1 MEYEELL
8 ELLKEYCM
16 SGELIPEQRFI
27 NTFDIMQEQG
37 LIYVEAPFQKKYL
50 LNQHR
55 IINVRI
61 GDISTYITAMSVEVY
76 DRNQFRSNSILIR
89 KINNKDIQILAIT
102 SMAKGNNV
110 VYGNLEN
117 LFENRR

>member
-1 MEYEELL
+1 
-8 ELLKEYCM
+8 M

-27 NTFDIMQEQG
+27 NTFDIMQAQG

-55 IINVRI
+55 IINVKI

-76 DRNQFRSNSILIR
+76 DKNQFRSNSILIR

>member
-1 MEYEELL
+1 VEYEELL

-16 SGELIPEQRFI
+16 SGELIPEERFI
-27 NTFDIMQEQG
+27 NTFDIMQDQG

-55 IINVRI
+55 IIHIIV

-76 DRNQFRSNSILIR
+76 DKNQFRSNSILIR

>member
-8 ELLKEYCM
+8 ELLKEYCI

-37 LIYVEAPFQKKYL
+37 LIYVEAPFSKKYL

-55 IINVRI
+55 IMNVKV

-76 DRNQFRSNSILIR
+76 DKNQFRSNSILIR

>member
-27 NTFDIMQEQG
+27 NTFDIMQAQG
-37 LIYVEAPFQKKYL
+37 LIYVEAPFSKKYL

-55 IINVRI
+55 IINLRV

-76 DRNQFRSNSILIR
+76 DKNQFRSNSIIIR

-117 LFENRR
+117 LFE